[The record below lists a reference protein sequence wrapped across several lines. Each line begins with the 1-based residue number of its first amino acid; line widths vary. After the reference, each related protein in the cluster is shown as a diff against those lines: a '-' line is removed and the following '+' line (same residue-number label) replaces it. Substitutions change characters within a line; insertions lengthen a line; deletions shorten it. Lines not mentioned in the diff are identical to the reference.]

1 MSTRPDPLYDMTHR
15 GYVPPVPEGIRRP
28 LWSVMI
34 PVYNGAGD
42 LAQSLGSVLA
52 QDPGPD
58 VMQIEVVDDVSTR
71 DDPEAAV
78 RSMAGDRVAFFR
90 QPVNLGHARNF
101 NTCAA
106 RSRGRLVHILHAD
119 DWVAP
124 GFYAAMGALLA
135 AEPKAGAAFCRHAV
149 VGPDGATQRVSPQER
164 SEPGLIEG
172 WLPRIA
178 AELRLQPPAMVVR
191 REAYEALGAFDVRMP
206 SCGED
211 WEMWVRLAVR
221 YPTAFHPE
229 VLAFYQDSAG
239 SLTKRAVRSGQN
251 IRDVRKATAIARS
264 YLPAGTAR
272 RANDQAKRSWARWG
286 LHWAWQ
292 LMEGGDYAAARISL
306 REAVLCSRAPEI
318 LRQAAQLSLY
328 GIRKAARERW
338 RRSGA

>member
-1 MSTRPDPLYDMTHR
+1 MSTRPDPLFDMTHR
-15 GYVPPVPEGIRRP
+15 GHVPPVPQGTCRP

-42 LAQSLGSVLA
+42 LARSLGSVLA

-71 DDPEAAV
+71 DDPEAVV
-78 RSMAGDRVAFFR
+78 RSMAGDRVAFVR
-90 QPVNLGHARNF
+90 QPANVGHARNF
-101 NTCAA
+101 NTCVA

-124 GFYAAMGALLA
+124 GFYTAMGALLD
-135 AEPKAGAAFCRHAV
+135 AEPLANAAFCRHAV
-149 VGPDGATQRVSPQER
+149 IGPHGTTQRVSPLER
-164 SEPGLIEG
+164 PEPGIIAD

-178 AELRLQPPAMVVR
+178 AGLCLQPPAMVVR
-191 REAYEALGAFDVRMP
+191 REAYEALGAFDMRMP

-221 YPTAFHPE
+221 APTAFHPE

-251 IRDVRKATAIARS
+251 IRDVRQATAITRT
-264 YLPAGTAR
+264 YLPAGAPR
-272 RANDQAKRSWARWG
+272 RANDLARRSWAHWG
-286 LHWAWQ
+286 LYWAWQ
-292 LMEGGDYAAARISL
+292 LIEGRDYAAARISL
-306 REAVLCSRAPEI
+306 REALLCSHAPEI
-318 LRQAAQLSLY
+318 LRQAAKLTLY
-328 GIRKAARERW
+328 GMRKAARERW
-338 RRSGA
+338 RHSDA